1 VKRQRARLRDVA
13 LAAGTSTKTAS
24 RVINGDDRVSAETRA
39 RVEQAVVD
47 LGYRPDPLA
56 RSLRRG
62 LDATIG
68 VVVDEVGDPFFAA
81 VIGEIERMAIDRDV
95 SVIIAS
101 TRRLAERER
110 IVLDGLY
117 QRRVAGLIIASISD
131 NHAYLRNSSCPLV
144 FIDRA
149 AEDLAADAVVVDDRG
164 GARMAV
170 EHLMRHGHRRIA
182 YVGDRL
188 STATARY
195 RLVGYR
201 DALAA
206 AGIAPDEALV
216 AQVEPATGDAGAAT
230 EALLRLPDPPTAIFS
245 ANTRCSLGMLP
256 TIHRLRR
263 TDLGFV
269 SFGDFAMADTLTP
282 AITIVDHSPEAIGR
296 LAAERLFS
304 RLAGEDPPVE
314 TILAPLRIVPRG
326 SGELAPG
333 AAA

>member
-1 VKRQRARLRDVA
+1 MKRPRARLRDVA
-13 LAAGTSTKTAS
+13 EAAQTSTKTAS
-24 RVINGDDRVSAETRA
+24 RVINGDERVSAATRA
-39 RVEQAVVD
+39 RVEQAVVE

-56 RSLRRG
+56 RSLRLG
-62 LDATIG
+62 QDETIG
-68 VVVDEVGDPFFAA
+68 VVVDEVGDPFFAS
-81 VIGEIERMAIDRDV
+81 VIGEIERMALDRGV

-101 TRRLAERER
+101 TRRRAERER
-110 IVLDGLY
+110 IVLDGLF

-131 NHAYLRNSSCPLV
+131 DHAYLRTSSCPLV

-182 YVGDRL
+182 YIGDRL

-195 RLVGYR
+195 RLAGYR
-201 DALAA
+201 DAIEA
-206 AGIAPDEALV
+206 AGIAFDDDLV
-216 AQVEPATGDAGAAT
+216 AQVEPAKGDAGVAV
-230 EALLRLPDPPTAIFS
+230 EALLRMTDPPTAVFS
-245 ANTRCSLGMLP
+245 ANTRCSLGSLP

-263 TDLGFV
+263 TDLGFI

-304 RLAGEDPPVE
+304 RLAGDEPPVE
-314 TILAPLRIVPRG
+314 TILAPLRVVPRG
-326 SGELAPG
+326 SGELAPEVT
-333 AAA
+333 A